1 MEMEDECVLSPA
13 DVLEPAAISGS
24 LGEDLRKGATRGAGV
39 VGV

>member
-1 MEMEDECVLSPA
+1 MNGNRGCVPSPV

-24 LGEDLRKGATRGAGV
+24 LGADLRKVATRSAGV